1 MWPPFHHCCTSA
13 MLSVTGSHS
22 LSRKAYSA
30 TSAMGATRG
39 ESALPEGYPR
49 SIFRRC
55 GWGRVGHERPR
66 GGGGDETTDEDDNDE
81 NAII

>member
-1 MWPPFHHCCTSA
+1 

-55 GWGRVGHERPR
+55 GWGRAGHESPR

>member
-1 MWPPFHHCCTSA
+1 M
-13 MLSVTGSHS
+13 
-22 LSRKAYSA
+22 SRKAYSA

-66 GGGGDETTDEDDNDE
+66 GEGGRG
-81 NAII
+81 